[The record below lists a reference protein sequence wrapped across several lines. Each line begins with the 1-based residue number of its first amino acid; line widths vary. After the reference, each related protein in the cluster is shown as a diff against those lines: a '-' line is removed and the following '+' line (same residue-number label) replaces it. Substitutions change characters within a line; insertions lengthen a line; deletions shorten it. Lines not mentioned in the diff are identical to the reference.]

1 MLMGTTKVQLI
12 LLNTNNFF
20 IIITNCYPILYTLQ
34 TKIPWH
40 LLSLGDGHPAGGA
53 GAGAPSAGR
62 GRDSRT
68 GVRVGPAKPVEYH
81 L

>member
-1 MLMGTTKVQLI
+1 MRQKNVKC
-12 LLNTNNFF
+12 TNNFF
-20 IIITNCYPILYTLQ
+20 LLITNCYPILYTLQ
-34 TKIPWH
+34 PKIPWH